1 MRHEG
6 GMRSLDRRRRALAAL
21 LAALAGYVD
30 AVGFIASG
38 GFFLSFMSGNSTRL
52 GVGLLGGP
60 SGAALFAGGVMAA
73 FVAGVL
79 LASLLTG
86 GEGAARQRRVL
97 LLVALLLVGAALGL
111 AAMEGPVPFLMV
123 AAAMGAA
130 NTAFE
135 ETGDVRFGITY
146 MTGTLVRLGLRL
158 AALVRGEDRDGWRPL
173 AGHWLTLV
181 TGAVLGAAAWPL
193 LGPSALWPAAALAA
207 LLALPRWQAR

>member
-1 MRHEG
+1 MRQ
-6 GMRSLDRRRRALAAL
+6 LDRRRRLLAAL
-21 LAALAGYVD
+21 LAMLAGYVD

-60 SGAALFAGGVMAA
+60 SGAALFAVGVMAA

-79 LASLLTG
+79 VASLMTG
-86 GEGAARQRRVL
+86 GEGATRQRRVL
-97 LLVALLLVGAALGL
+97 LMVALLLAAAALGM
-111 AAMEGPVPFLMV
+111 AVSAGPVPLLAV
-123 AAAMGAA
+123 AAGMGAA

-158 AALVRGEDRDGWRPL
+158 AARIRGEDRDGWQPL
-173 AGHWLTLV
+173 ALHWLTLV
-181 TGAVLGAAAWPL
+181 TGAVLGAVAWPL
-193 LGPSALWPAAALAA
+193 LGRGALWLAAVLAGALA
-207 LLALPRWQAR
+207 LGSWRVARPT